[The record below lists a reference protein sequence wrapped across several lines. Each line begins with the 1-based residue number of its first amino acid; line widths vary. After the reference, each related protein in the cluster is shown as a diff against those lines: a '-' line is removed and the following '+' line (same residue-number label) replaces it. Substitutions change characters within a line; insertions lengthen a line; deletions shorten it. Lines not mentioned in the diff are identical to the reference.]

1 MKATIAAG
9 LIALSLAATGCV
21 TRVALGPPPA
31 RVEVIGVAPYRG
43 AVWVPG
49 HWTRARYNN
58 WVWVRGYWR

>member
-1 MKATIAAG
+1 MKAIITAA
-9 LIALSLAATGCV
+9 LIAISLAATGCV
-21 TRVALGPPPA
+21 TRVALRSPAA

-49 HWTRARYNN
+49 HWVRGRYD